1 MEDKFKLLSDIELE
15 KLIKETHENLE
26 NLKKEERIRL
36 ITTSQK
42 KVGKY
47 FKRIDRDML
56 EVFKVIAFD
65 VLNKYYIVAGLT
77 HGGDYGYIEFT
88 NNDCHHDLNNYDYIE
103 ITKEEYEEHLKEALR
118 QAKDF
123 CDSRVTY
130 KGGN

>member
-15 KLIKETHENLE
+15 KLIKETYENLE

-65 VLNKYYIVAGLT
+65 VYNQYYIVAGLT
-77 HGGDYGYIEFT
+77 HGRDLYEYIEFA
-88 NNDCHHDLNNYDYIE
+88 NNEHPYNLNDYIE
-103 ITKEEYEEHLKEALR
+103 ITKEEYEEHLEEALR